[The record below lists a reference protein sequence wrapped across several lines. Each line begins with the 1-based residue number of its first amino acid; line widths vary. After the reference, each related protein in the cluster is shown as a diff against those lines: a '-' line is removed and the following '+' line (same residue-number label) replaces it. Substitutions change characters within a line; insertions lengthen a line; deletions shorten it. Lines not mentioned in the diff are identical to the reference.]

1 MDKKSQFSLPDA
13 HVSAVVKFPME
24 FVDVVFPLNLG
35 PLVYR
40 CNPDHGPLSP
50 GMLVRAEVRGRSR
63 FGMVF
68 GKTGSVPDGD
78 VKEIAW
84 VSPKGSLVSEAMVR
98 LFIWMA
104 GYYLLPEGVVLK
116 CMMHQE
122 LTDRPEKGG
131 GGRTRKAVNAS
142 STQYPLDL
150 PQVPQEILQT
160 ARRCIRKGGYHTYLY
175 HAPTTV
181 HEIAFVLD
189 VAKGARNLIVL
200 VPEISHIELFSPLL
214 EDVFRDRLTI
224 LHGRISK
231 KERTKA
237 VERLLSGDS
246 DVVLGTRIAV
256 TAPLRSPA
264 CIAVLQEQSR
274 SYKNLE
280 GVRYHARD
288 VAVMRGFL
296 ERSPVILSSTAPSL
310 ESFSTTLKG
319 KYTLLRS
326 DRGVRRPAIDV
337 IDARRSRMTTPYLSH
352 AAIQAASRCIK
363 DKENVLFLINRKGF
377 AMIECSDCGEVQSCP
392 SCRIPLVYHRD
403 KMIMRCNSC
412 RAETPVRETC
422 IKCRST
428 RLELVGAGT
437 QRIASDL
444 KRRLGIEPLRFDG
457 DAMKDKDA
465 RRRLPVLLEDQG
477 VVVGTKAVAPRLKRW
492 TCKLCVLLN
501 PDTGLHRPDFRA
513 SELLFQEIVAISEY
527 VAPGGRIIL
536 QTKMPESDVY
546 KYVRK
551 YRFTDFYRSEL
562 SRRRSL
568 LYPPYS
574 RMLLFTLS
582 SKKDHS
588 AAIMDAIE
596 PAGGKVE
603 VIGPLLTTE
612 KGVHLCRVIVKSRH
626 RDSLNSYFR
635 KTLEDLKK
643 EKGLRIS
650 VDMDPVAF

>member
-1 MDKKSQFSLPDA
+1 MDKKSQFSLPKAD
-13 HVSAVVKFPME
+13 VPVMVKFPME

-35 PLVYR
+35 PLTYR

-50 GMLVRAEVRGRSR
+50 GMVVRAEVKGMSR
-63 FGMVF
+63 LGMVF
-68 GKTGSVPDGD
+68 GKTPRVPGSN

-84 VSPKGSLVSEAMVR
+84 VSPKGPLVSEAMVR
-98 LFIWMA
+98 LFRWMSE
-104 GYYLLPEGVVLK
+104 YYLVPEGVVLK
-116 CMMHQE
+116 CMMPRE
-122 LTDRPEKGG
+122 LIGRPEKGG
-131 GGRTRKAVNAS
+131 GGRTRKAV
-142 STQYPLDL
+142 STGSPQYPLEL
-150 PQVPQEILQT
+150 PPVPQEIMQM
-160 ARRCIRKGGYHTYLY
+160 ARRSLRKGGYHTYLY
-175 HAPTTV
+175 HAPTTM
-181 HEIAFVLD
+181 HELAFIV
-189 VAKGARNLIVL
+189 GAARDAGNLIVL
-200 VPEISHIELFSPLL
+200 VPETSHIELFSPFL

-231 KERTKA
+231 KERTRA
-237 VERLLSGDS
+237 VERLHSGDS
-246 DVVLGTRIAV
+246 DIVLGTRIAV
-256 TAPLRSPA
+256 SAPLRSLA

-296 ERSPVILSSTAPSL
+296 ERSLVILSSTVPSL
-310 ESFSTTLKG
+310 ESFSNTLKG

-337 IDARRSRMTTPYLSH
+337 IDARRSRMATPYLSH

-363 DKENVLFLINRKGF
+363 DRENVLFLINRKGF
-377 AMIECSDCGEVQSCP
+377 AMIECSDCGEVQSCR

-403 KMIMRCNSC
+403 KMILRCHSC
-412 RAETPVRETC
+412 RTETPVRETC
-422 IKCRST
+422 VKCRGT

-444 KRRLGIEPLRFDG
+444 KRRLGIEPLRFDK
-457 DAMKDKDA
+457 DAMKDKEA
-465 RRRLPVLLEDQG
+465 MRRLPVFLQDQG
-477 VVVGTKAVAPRLKRW
+477 VVVGTKAVAGRLKRW
-492 TCKLCVLLN
+492 GCKLCVFLN
-501 PDTGLHRPDFRA
+501 PDTGLHRPDFRS

-582 SKKDHS
+582 SKTDQS

-603 VIGPLLTTE
+603 VIGPLFITE
-612 KGVHLCRVIVKSRH
+612 KGVHLCRVIVKSHH
-626 RDSLNSYFR
+626 RDSLNRYVQ
-635 KTLEDLKK
+635 KTLEGLKK

-650 VDMDPVAF
+650 VDVDPIAL